1 MEKGP
6 MEKGKYKCEF
16 LREVLYFGQYA
27 GVTWKPKYHLHVW
40 KIFLLVNM
48 KLKQDHGD
56 HQEHFHFC
64 CCSMA

>member
-16 LREVLYFGQYA
+16 LREVLYFGQYT
-27 GVTWKPKYHLHVW
+27 GVTWKPKYHLS
-40 KIFLLVNM
+40 KIFLLANM
-48 KLKQDHGD
+48 KLKQHHGD
-56 HQEHFHFC
+56 HQEHCHFG